1 MNLIGLKDLSRHQ
14 MIALL
19 DASERYLNDEGR
31 VITPPED
38 AQLLSG
44 RTFALLFLEPSTRT
58 RASFDL
64 AIQRLGGQSVTV
76 NGEGSS
82 VEKGE
87 SAADTCQ
94 TLAAMGVDG
103 LVVRHHDRHL
113 PQVLAER
120 VRIPV
125 INAGNG
131 SGEHPTQGLLDALTL
146 RRHFKTGNQLGG
158 LKIAIIGDIVHSR
171 VARSDAH
178 IFSELGAEVMIA
190 GPKMLIPTEE
200 RLAEWPVRVSTS
212 LKEAVRWA
220 DAVVVLRV
228 QQERLR
234 SSVVDPH
241 RYALDW
247 GIDPTVVE
255 QYMSPSTMILHPGP
269 VIRGVEL
276 ADPVIESPQSLI
288 WQQVTHGV
296 AVRQAVIAAYF
307 GRQAQYA

>member
-1 MNLIGLKDLSRHQ
+1 MNLIGLKNLSSHQ

-19 DASERYLNDEGR
+19 DASERYLSADGQ
-31 VITPPED
+31 VFTPPED
-38 AQLLSG
+38 AQLLRG

-64 AIQRLGGQSVTV
+64 AIQRLGGRSVTV

-82 VEKGE
+82 VQKGE
-87 SAADTCQ
+87 SAVDTCQ

-120 VRIPV
+120 MRVPV
-125 INAGNG
+125 LNAGNG

-146 RRHFKTGNQLGG
+146 RRHFKTGDQLSG
-158 LKIAIIGDIVHSR
+158 LKIAIMGDIIHSR

-178 IFSELGAEVMIA
+178 IFSQLGAEVMIA
-190 GPKMLIPTEE
+190 GPKMLLPTEE
-200 RLAEWPVRVSTS
+200 QLEGWPATVSTS
-212 LKEAVRWA
+212 RKEALRWA
-220 DAVVVLRV
+220 DAVVVLRI

-234 SSVVDPH
+234 SSIVDPH
-241 RYALDW
+241 RYAMDW

-255 QYMSPSTMILHPGP
+255 QYMSPSTVILHPGP

-288 WQQVTHGV
+288 WQQVTNGV
-296 AVRQAVIAAYF
+296 AVRQAVVAAYF
-307 GRQAQYA
+307 GRRQEQA